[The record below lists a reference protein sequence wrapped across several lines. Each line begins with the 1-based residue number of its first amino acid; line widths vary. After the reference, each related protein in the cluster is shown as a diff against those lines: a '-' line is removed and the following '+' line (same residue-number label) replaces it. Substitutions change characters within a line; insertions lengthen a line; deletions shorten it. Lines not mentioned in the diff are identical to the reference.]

1 MPAGGLEL
9 PDGKWLSQ
17 GRRLRGAQRIEGG
30 LRLVG
35 EGNQLGKTSPAAAS
49 FFFKF
54 CFTQPANNQPLR
66 VLHGQ
71 LGRAWGTCVAC
82 HTPSRTELW
91 EQAATPGSPVALGC
105 QWGLEGS
112 WEECEGGGPTG
123 HLFA

>member
-1 MPAGGLEL
+1 M
-9 PDGKWLSQ
+9 
-17 GRRLRGAQRIEGG
+17 
-30 LRLVG
+30 G

-112 WEECEGGGPTG
+112 WEECEGEGPQVTCSLKDTFKARRLCPPTSG
-123 HLFA
+123 ASRPLAKWECE